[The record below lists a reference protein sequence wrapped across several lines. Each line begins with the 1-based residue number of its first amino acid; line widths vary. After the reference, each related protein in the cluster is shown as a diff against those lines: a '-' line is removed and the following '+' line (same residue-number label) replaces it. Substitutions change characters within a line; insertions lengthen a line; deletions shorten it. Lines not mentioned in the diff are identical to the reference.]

1 MKTANEY
8 LRDTL
13 GDLMIQNALLR
24 AELDQAREALAQ
36 AERALERQ
44 QARPTEQER

>member
-13 GDLMIQNALLR
+13 GELMIQNALLR
-24 AELDQAREALAQ
+24 AELDQMRQALAEAQ
-36 AERALERQ
+36 PAPAPAADRQ
-44 QARPTEQER
+44 EGR